1 MTDHE
6 RKLEILRKYYQDIK
20 VSCHPFLLADQISR
34 KQLDNAISKFAQG
47 VDRSTILGFYDTSFS
62 ENGKNGFL
70 FTDTKVYYL
79 EPFEKPKKI
88 WYEDIAKVEIMNQ
101 FKDKDCD
108 RWLGFDFRDGG
119 TEMWTGPDM
128 NKTPMLHFLEEM
140 MDYIR
145 VQDEERLQEKKIE
158 FQAQSDTVSVLGGFG
173 VASPQ
178 IVDKLSGEEK
188 FHAVQGHGFA
198 AERANHLYDKLTGH
212 DAKLVGD
219 NNILNGADRIVDGM
233 QIQSKYCATGSRCIN
248 ECFSDNGTG
257 NFRYYSLDGKPM
269 VIEVPSDKY
278 DAAVSAMEEKIKRG
292 QVKGVTD
299 PKKAK
304 DLVKKGHF
312 TYEQAKNIAKAGTVE
327 SLTYD
332 AVHGVV
338 ISSSAFGISTILSFA
353 VSIWGGEELNVA
365 LKNAAASGIKVG
377 GTTFISCVLVS
388 QLSKAGLNSALV
400 ESSEAVAKV
409 LGPKASNVLA
419 SIATQ
424 GKNVYGAAAMKS
436 AAKLLRNN
444 AITAGVTIVVLSSI
458 DMIDIF
464 RGRISGAQLFKNIAN
479 TTSSV
484 AGGTAGYLGGAAI
497 GTAVLPGIGT
507 IVGGLIGAIG
517 AGMAANK
524 ATSSVLD
531 SFIEDDADEMVR
543 IIEKQYCRLATDY
556 LLNQKE
562 AEKVADALK
571 NLLDGSTLKEMYSC
585 SDREEF
591 AVNLLTPII
600 EDEVAL
606 RRVIHLPT
614 NEQMTWGVRNVLEE
628 ISDRVA
634 LA

>member
-47 VDRSTILGFYDTSFS
+47 VDRSTILGLYDISFS

-128 NKTPMLHFLEEM
+128 NKTPMLHFFEEM

-158 FQAQSDTVSVLGGFG
+158 FQAQSDTVGVLGGFG

-212 DAKLVGD
+212 DAQLVGD
-219 NNILNGADRIVDGM
+219 SNIRNGADRIVDGIE
-233 QIQSKYCATGSRCIN
+233 IQSKYCATASRCVN
-248 ECFSDNGTG
+248 ECFENNGSG
-257 NFRYYSLDGKPM
+257 QFRYYGKDGKPM
-269 VIEVPSDKY
+269 LIEVPADEY
-278 DAAVSAMEEKIKRG
+278 DDTLVLMKEKIQRG
-292 QVKGVTD
+292 QIVGADKPEDV
-299 PKKAK
+299 
-304 DLVKKGHF
+304 LIKGHF
-312 TYEQAKNIAKAGTVE
+312 DYQQAANIAKSGTVE

-332 AVHGVV
+332 AVNGAVIATSSFGV
-338 ISSSAFGISTILSFA
+338 SAALSFA
-353 VSIWGGEELNVA
+353 VSIWGGEGLDVA
-365 LKNAAASGIKVG
+365 LKNAAACGIKVA
-377 GTTFISCVLVS
+377 GTTFVSCVLAS
-388 QLSKAGLNSALV
+388 QLSKAGLNSMMVGGSEALV
-400 ESSEAVAKV
+400 GA
-409 LGPKASNVLA
+409 LGSKASNFLA
-419 SIATQ
+419 YISTQ
-424 GKNVYGAAAMKS
+424 GKNIYGATAMRS

-444 AITAGVTIVVLSSI
+444 AITAGVTIVVLSSV

-479 TTSSV
+479 TASSV

-497 GTAVLPGIGT
+497 GTAILPGIGT
-507 IVGGLIGAIG
+507 IIGGLIGTIG

-543 IIEKQYCRLATDY
+543 IIEKQYCRLATEY

-606 RRVIHLPT
+606 RRVIHMPT

-628 ISDRVA
+628 ISDQVV

>member
-6 RKLEILRKYYQDIK
+6 KKLEILRKYYQDIK

-47 VDRSTILGFYDTSFS
+47 VDRSTILGLYDISFS

-158 FQAQSDTVSVLGGFG
+158 FQAQSDTVGVLGGFG

-212 DAKLVGD
+212 DAQLVGD
-219 NNILNGADRIVDGM
+219 SNIRNGADRIVDGIE
-233 QIQSKYCATGSRCIN
+233 IQSKYCATASRCVN
-248 ECFSDNGTG
+248 ECFENNGSG
-257 NFRYYSLDGKPM
+257 QFRYYGKDGKPM
-269 VIEVPSDKY
+269 LIEVPADEY
-278 DAAVSAMEEKIKRG
+278 DDTLVLMKEKIQRG
-292 QVKGVTD
+292 QIVGADKPEDV
-299 PKKAK
+299 
-304 DLVKKGHF
+304 LIKGHF
-312 TYEQAKNIAKAGTVE
+312 DYQQAANIAKSGTVE

-332 AVHGVV
+332 AVNGAVIATSSFGV
-338 ISSSAFGISTILSFA
+338 SAALSFA
-353 VSIWGGEELNVA
+353 VSIWGGEGLDVA
-365 LKNAAASGIKVG
+365 LKNAAACGIKVA
-377 GTTFISCVLVS
+377 GTTFVSCVLAS
-388 QLSKAGLNSALV
+388 QLSKAGLNSMMVGGSEALV
-400 ESSEAVAKV
+400 GA
-409 LGPKASNVLA
+409 LGSKATNVLA
-419 SIATQ
+419 YISTQ
-424 GKNVYGAAAMKS
+424 GKNIYGATAMRS

-444 AITAGVTIVVLSSI
+444 AITAGVTIVVLSSV

-479 TTSSV
+479 TASSV

-497 GTAVLPGIGT
+497 GTAILPGIGT
-507 IVGGLIGAIG
+507 IIGGLIGTIG

-531 SFIEDDADEMVR
+531 SFIEDDADEMVW

-606 RRVIHLPT
+606 RRVIHMPT

-628 ISDRVA
+628 ISDQVA
-634 LA
+634 LT

>member
-47 VDRSTILGFYDTSFS
+47 VDRSTILGLYDISFS

-219 NNILNGADRIVDGM
+219 SNIRNGADRIVDGIE
-233 QIQSKYCATGSRCIN
+233 IQSKYYATGSKCIDA
-248 ECFSDNGTG
+248 CFEDNGTG
-257 NFRYYSLDGKPM
+257 KFRYYGKDGKPM
-269 VIEVPSDKY
+269 LIEVPADEYEPAILRMK
-278 DAAVSAMEEKIKRG
+278 EKIGRG
-292 QVKGVTD
+292 QIVGADKPEDV
-299 PKKAK
+299 
-304 DLVKKGHF
+304 VIKGHF
-312 TYEQAKNIAKAGTVE
+312 DYKQAANIAKSGTVE

-332 AVHGVV
+332 AVNGAVIAKSSFGV
-338 ISSSAFGISTILSFA
+338 SAVLSFA
-353 VSIWGGEELNVA
+353 VSSWGGEGLDVA
-365 LKNAAASGIKVG
+365 LKNAAACGIKVA
-377 GTTFISCVLVS
+377 GTTFVSCVLAS
-388 QLSKAGLNSALV
+388 QLSKAGLNSMMVGGSEALV
-400 ESSEAVAKV
+400 GA
-409 LGPKASNVLA
+409 LGSKASNVLA
-419 SIATQ
+419 YISTQ
-424 GKNVYGAAAMKS
+424 GKNIYGATAMRS

-444 AITAGVTIVVLSSI
+444 AITAGVTIVVLSSV

-464 RGRISGAQLFKNIAN
+464 RGRLSGAQLFKNIAN
-479 TTSSV
+479 TASSV

-497 GTAVLPGIGT
+497 GTAILPGIGT
-507 IVGGLIGAIG
+507 IIGGLIGTIG

-543 IIEKQYCRLATDY
+543 IIEKQYCRLATEY

-606 RRVIHLPT
+606 RRIIHMPT

-628 ISDRVA
+628 ISDQVA

>member
-6 RKLEILRKYYQDIK
+6 KKLEILRKYYQDIK

-219 NNILNGADRIVDGM
+219 SNIRNGADRIVDGM

-248 ECFSDNGTG
+248 ECFSDGGAG
-257 NFRYYSLDGKPM
+257 NFRYYGLDGKPM

-292 QVKGVTD
+292 QVRGVTD

-338 ISSSAFGISTILSFA
+338 IASSAFGISTILAFA

-377 GTTFISCVLVS
+377 GTTFVSCVLVS

-400 ESSEAVAKV
+400 APSEAVVKV
-409 LGPKASNVLA
+409 LGPKASNILA
-419 SIATQ
+419 SISTQ
-424 GKNVYGAAAMKS
+424 GKNIYGAAAIKS
-436 AAKLLRNN
+436 ASKLLRNN
-444 AITAGVTIVVLSSI
+444 AITAGVTIAVMSSI

-531 SFIEDDADEMVR
+531 SFIEDDADEMIR

-606 RRVIHLPT
+606 RRVIHMPT

-628 ISDRVA
+628 ISDQVA

>member
-6 RKLEILRKYYQDIK
+6 KKLEILRKYYQDIK
-20 VSCHPFLLADQISR
+20 VSYHPFLLADQISR
-34 KQLDNAISKFAQG
+34 KQLDNAISRFAQG
-47 VDRSTILGFYDTSFS
+47 VDRSTILGLYDISFS

-70 FTDTKVYYL
+70 FTETKVYYL

-108 RWLGFDFRDGG
+108 KWLGFDFRDGG

-128 NKTPMLHFLEEM
+128 NKTPMLHFFEEM

-158 FQAQSDTVSVLGGFG
+158 FQAQSDTVGVLGGFG
-173 VASPQ
+173 IASPQ
-178 IVDKLSGEEK
+178 IVNKLSGEEK
-188 FHAVQGHGFA
+188 FHAIQGHGFA

-219 NNILNGADRIVDGM
+219 SNIRNGADRIVDGM

-248 ECFSDNGTG
+248 ECFSDGGAG
-257 NFRYYSLDGKPM
+257 NFRYYGLDGKPM

-292 QVKGVTD
+292 QVRGVTD
-299 PKKAK
+299 PKEAK

-312 TYEQAKNIAKAGTVE
+312 TYEQAKNIAKAGTIE

-338 ISSSAFGISTILSFA
+338 IASSAFGISTILAFA

-377 GTTFISCVLVS
+377 GTTFVSCVLVS

-400 ESSEAVAKV
+400 APSEAVVKV
-409 LGPKASNVLA
+409 LGPKASNILA
-419 SIATQ
+419 SISTQ
-424 GKNVYGAAAMKS
+424 GKNIYGAAAIKS
-436 AAKLLRNN
+436 ASKLLRSN
-444 AITAGVTIVVLSSI
+444 AITAGVTIAVMSSI

-571 NLLDGSTLKEMYSC
+571 DLLDGSTLKEMYSC

-606 RRVIHLPT
+606 RRVIHMPT

-628 ISDRVA
+628 ISDQVA

>member
-47 VDRSTILGFYDTSFS
+47 VDRSTILGLYDISFS

-119 TEMWTGPDM
+119 TEMWAGPDM
-128 NKTPMLHFLEEM
+128 NKTPMLHFFEEM

-158 FQAQSDTVSVLGGFG
+158 FQAQSDTVGVLGGFG

-212 DAKLVGD
+212 DAQLVGD
-219 NNILNGADRIVDGM
+219 SNIRNGADRIVDGIE
-233 QIQSKYCATGSRCIN
+233 IQSKYCATASRCVN
-248 ECFSDNGTG
+248 ECFENNGSG
-257 NFRYYSLDGKPM
+257 QFRYYGKDGKPM
-269 VIEVPSDKY
+269 LIEVPADEY
-278 DAAVSAMEEKIKRG
+278 DDTLVLMKEKIQRG
-292 QVKGVTD
+292 QIVGADKPEDV
-299 PKKAK
+299 
-304 DLVKKGHF
+304 LIKGHF
-312 TYEQAKNIAKAGTVE
+312 DYQQAANIAKAGTVE

-332 AVHGVV
+332 AVNGAVIATSSFGV
-338 ISSSAFGISTILSFA
+338 SAALSFA
-353 VSIWGGEELNVA
+353 VSIWGGEGLDVA
-365 LKNAAASGIKVG
+365 LKNAAACGIKVA
-377 GTTFISCVLVS
+377 GTTFVSCVLAS
-388 QLSKAGLNSALV
+388 QLSKAGLNSMMVGGSEALV
-400 ESSEAVAKV
+400 GA
-409 LGPKASNVLA
+409 LGSKASNFLA
-419 SIATQ
+419 YISTQ
-424 GKNVYGAAAMKS
+424 GKNIYGATAMRS

-444 AITAGVTIVVLSSI
+444 AITAGVTIVVLSSV

-479 TTSSV
+479 TASSV

-497 GTAVLPGIGT
+497 GTAILPGIGT
-507 IVGGLIGAIG
+507 IIGGLIGTIG

-543 IIEKQYCRLATDY
+543 IIEKQYCRLATEY

-606 RRVIHLPT
+606 RRVIHMPT

-628 ISDRVA
+628 ISDQVV

>member
-338 ISSSAFGISTILSFA
+338 IASSAFGISTILSFA

-464 RGRISGAQLFKNIAN
+464 RGRISGAQLFKNIAS

-497 GTAVLPGIGT
+497 GTAILPGIGT

-606 RRVIHLPT
+606 RRVIHMPT

-628 ISDRVA
+628 ISDQVA

>member
-1 MTDHE
+1 
-6 RKLEILRKYYQDIK
+6 
-20 VSCHPFLLADQISR
+20 
-34 KQLDNAISKFAQG
+34 
-47 VDRSTILGFYDTSFS
+47 
-62 ENGKNGFL
+62 
-70 FTDTKVYYL
+70 
-79 EPFEKPKKI
+79 
-88 WYEDIAKVEIMNQ
+88 MNQ

-128 NKTPMLHFLEEM
+128 NKTPMLHFFEEM

-158 FQAQSDTVSVLGGFG
+158 FQAQSDTVGVLGGFG

-212 DAKLVGD
+212 DAQLVGD
-219 NNILNGADRIVDGM
+219 SNIRNGADRIVDGIE
-233 QIQSKYCATGSRCIN
+233 IQSKYCATASRCVN
-248 ECFSDNGTG
+248 ECFENNGSG
-257 NFRYYSLDGKPM
+257 QFRYYGKDGKPM
-269 VIEVPSDKY
+269 LIEVPADEY
-278 DAAVSAMEEKIKRG
+278 DDTLVLMKEKIQRG
-292 QVKGVTD
+292 QIVGAEKPEDV
-299 PKKAK
+299 
-304 DLVKKGHF
+304 LIKGHF
-312 TYEQAKNIAKAGTVE
+312 DYKQAANIAKAGTVE

-332 AVHGVV
+332 AVNGAVIAKSSFGV
-338 ISSSAFGISTILSFA
+338 SAALSFA
-353 VSIWGGEELNVA
+353 VSIWGGEDLDVA
-365 LKNAAASGIKVG
+365 LKNAAACGIKVA
-377 GTTFISCVLVS
+377 GTTFVSCVLAS
-388 QLSKAGLNSALV
+388 QLSKAGLNSMMVGGSEALV
-400 ESSEAVAKV
+400 GA
-409 LGPKASNVLA
+409 LGSKASNFLA
-419 SIATQ
+419 YISTQ
-424 GKNVYGAAAMKS
+424 GKNIYGATAMRS

-444 AITAGVTIVVLSSI
+444 AITAGVTIVVLSFV

-479 TTSSV
+479 TASSV

-497 GTAVLPGIGT
+497 GTAILPGIGT
-507 IVGGLIGAIG
+507 IIGGLIGTIG

-543 IIEKQYCRLATDY
+543 IIEKQYCRLATEY

-606 RRVIHLPT
+606 RRVIHMPT

-628 ISDRVA
+628 ISDQAA

>member
-353 VSIWGGEELNVA
+353 VSIWGGEELNIA

-444 AITAGVTIVVLSSI
+444 TITAGVTIIVLSSI

-464 RGRISGAQLFKNIAN
+464 RGRISGAQLFKNIAS

-497 GTAVLPGIGT
+497 GTAILPGIGT
-507 IVGGLIGAIG
+507 IVGGILGSIG

-571 NLLDGSTLKEMYSC
+571 NFLDGGTLKEMYSC
-585 SDREEF
+585 SDREDF

>member
-6 RKLEILRKYYQDIK
+6 KKLEILRKYYQDIK

-338 ISSSAFGISTILSFA
+338 IASSAFGISTILSFA

-464 RGRISGAQLFKNIAN
+464 RGRISGAQLFKNIAS

-497 GTAVLPGIGT
+497 GTAILPGIGT
-507 IVGGLIGAIG
+507 IVGGILGSIG

-571 NLLDGSTLKEMYSC
+571 NFLDGGTLKEMYSC
-585 SDREEF
+585 SDREDF

-600 EDEVAL
+600 EDEVA
-606 RRVIHLPT
+606 
-614 NEQMTWGVRNVLEE
+614 
-628 ISDRVA
+628 
-634 LA
+634 

>member
-6 RKLEILRKYYQDIK
+6 KKLEILRKYYQDIK

-47 VDRSTILGFYDTSFS
+47 VDRSTILGFYDISFS

-353 VSIWGGEELNVA
+353 VSIWGGEELNIA

-444 AITAGVTIVVLSSI
+444 TITAGVTIIVLSSI

-464 RGRISGAQLFKNIAN
+464 RGRISGAQLFKNIAS

-497 GTAVLPGIGT
+497 GTAILPGIGT
-507 IVGGLIGAIG
+507 IVGGILGSIG

-571 NLLDGSTLKEMYSC
+571 NFLDGGTLKEMYSC

-606 RRVIHLPT
+606 RRVIHMPT

-628 ISDRVA
+628 ISDQVV

>member
-219 NNILNGADRIVDGM
+219 NNILNGADRIVDGIE
-233 QIQSKYCATGSRCIN
+233 IQSKYYATGSKCIDA
-248 ECFSDNGTG
+248 CFEDNGTG
-257 NFRYYSLDGKPM
+257 NFRYYGKDGKPM
-269 VIEVPSDKY
+269 LIEVPADEYEPAILRMK
-278 DAAVSAMEEKIKRG
+278 EKIGRG
-292 QVKGVTD
+292 QIVGADKPEDV
-299 PKKAK
+299 
-304 DLVKKGHF
+304 VIKGHF
-312 TYEQAKNIAKAGTVE
+312 DYKQAANIAKAGTVE

-332 AVHGVV
+332 AVNGAVIAKSSFGV
-338 ISSSAFGISTILSFA
+338 SAALSFA
-353 VSIWGGEELNVA
+353 VSIWGGEDLDVA
-365 LKNAAASGIKVG
+365 LKNAAACGIKVA
-377 GTTFISCVLVS
+377 GTTFVSCVLAS
-388 QLSKAGLNSALV
+388 QLSKAGLNSMMVGGSEALV
-400 ESSEAVAKV
+400 GA
-409 LGPKASNVLA
+409 LGSKASNFLA
-419 SIATQ
+419 YISTQ
-424 GKNVYGAAAMKS
+424 GKNIYGATAMRS

-444 AITAGVTIVVLSSI
+444 AITAGVTIVVLSSV

-479 TTSSV
+479 TASSV

-497 GTAVLPGIGT
+497 GTAILPGIGT
-507 IVGGLIGAIG
+507 IIGGLIGTIG

-543 IIEKQYCRLATDY
+543 IIEKQYCRLATEY

-628 ISDRVA
+628 ISDQVA

>member
-6 RKLEILRKYYQDIK
+6 KKLEILRKYYQDIK

-338 ISSSAFGISTILSFA
+338 IASSAFGISTILSFA

-400 ESSEAVAKV
+400 APSEAVVKV
-409 LGPKASNVLA
+409 LGPKASNILA
-419 SIATQ
+419 SISTQ
-424 GKNVYGAAAMKS
+424 GKNIYGAAAIKS
-436 AAKLLRNN
+436 ASKLLRNN
-444 AITAGVTIVVLSSI
+444 AITAGVTIAVMSSI

>member
-6 RKLEILRKYYQDIK
+6 KKLEILRKYYQDIK

-219 NNILNGADRIVDGM
+219 SNIRNGADRIVDGM

-248 ECFSDNGTG
+248 ECFSDGGAG
-257 NFRYYSLDGKPM
+257 NFRYYGLDGKPM

-292 QVKGVTD
+292 QVRGVTD

-338 ISSSAFGISTILSFA
+338 IASSAFGISTILAFA

-377 GTTFISCVLVS
+377 GTTFVSCVLVS
-388 QLSKAGLNSALV
+388 QLSKAGLNSVLV
-400 ESSEAVAKV
+400 APSEAVVKV
-409 LGPKASNVLA
+409 LGPKASNILA
-419 SIATQ
+419 SISTQ
-424 GKNVYGAAAMKS
+424 GKNIYGAAAIKS
-436 AAKLLRNN
+436 ASKLLRNN
-444 AITAGVTIVVLSSI
+444 AITAGVTIAVMSSI

-571 NLLDGSTLKEMYSC
+571 NFLDGGTLKEMYSC
-585 SDREEF
+585 SDREGF

-606 RRVIHLPT
+606 RRVIHMPT

-628 ISDRVA
+628 ISDQVA

>member
-6 RKLEILRKYYQDIK
+6 KKLEILRKYYQDIK

-47 VDRSTILGFYDTSFS
+47 VDRSTILGLYDISFS

-128 NKTPMLHFLEEM
+128 NKTPMLHFFEEM

-158 FQAQSDTVSVLGGFG
+158 FQAQSDTVGVLGGFG

-212 DAKLVGD
+212 DAQLIGD
-219 NNILNGADRIVDGM
+219 SNIRNGADRIVDGIE
-233 QIQSKYCATGSRCIN
+233 IQSKYCATASRCVN
-248 ECFSDNGTG
+248 ECFENNGSG
-257 NFRYYSLDGKPM
+257 QFRYYGKDGKPM
-269 VIEVPSDKY
+269 LIEVPADEY
-278 DAAVSAMEEKIKRG
+278 DDTLVLMKEKIQRG
-292 QVKGVTD
+292 QIVGADKPEDV
-299 PKKAK
+299 
-304 DLVKKGHF
+304 LIKGHF
-312 TYEQAKNIAKAGTVE
+312 DYQQAANIAKSGTVE

-332 AVHGVV
+332 AVNGAVIATSSFGV
-338 ISSSAFGISTILSFA
+338 SAALSFA
-353 VSIWGGEELNVA
+353 VSIWGGEGLDVA
-365 LKNAAASGIKVG
+365 LKNAAACGIKVA
-377 GTTFISCVLVS
+377 GTTFVSCVLAS
-388 QLSKAGLNSALV
+388 QLSKAGLNSMMVGGSEALV
-400 ESSEAVAKV
+400 GA
-409 LGPKASNVLA
+409 LGSKASNVLA
-419 SIATQ
+419 YISTQ
-424 GKNVYGAAAMKS
+424 GKNIYGATAMRS

-444 AITAGVTIVVLSSI
+444 AITAGVTIVVLSSV

-479 TTSSV
+479 TASSV

-497 GTAVLPGIGT
+497 GTAILPGIGT
-507 IVGGLIGAIG
+507 IIGGLIGTIG

-628 ISDRVA
+628 ISDQVA